1 MSAEHN
7 VQLDDKLSNSQL
19 SMFLRPTENASGI
32 CPLCTASTSKLK
44 SHLGRHLERIA
55 LFALPRHSD
64 NKNDSNENDSNENDS
79 VVNNVSRGSV
89 NKSQNADISSWDD
102 SSSHGNVDQKE
113 VMFSADGERQGSSNA
128 EYNDMVQDIVPEI
141 PAISWDYVTP
151 NFEDTAVRQ
160 GQDYGIN
167 VLYDGGVDA
176 SVDIVFV
183 HGLTGNAYNA
193 WLYKDKGVMVHWPSE
208 LLKQD
213 LPDARIMSYGYDAD
227 IVNLWNPRS
236 HSPLTGHAETM
247 VGALLRKRERTNTED
262 RKILFVGHSLGGL
275 VIEHALSH
283 SRKSVEKFL
292 RKIEKFTVGIVFLG
306 VPHCGADLGAWESF
320 GTQLANI
327 VKRPNQ
333 DLLGVLK
340 PGSEMLHLVEND
352 FHKILR
358 LRKDEE
364 SEISIT
370 CFYEELDVRP
380 IGQV

>member
-1 MSAEHN
+1 MFYEDSAE
-7 VQLDDKLSNSQL
+7 
-19 SMFLRPTENASGI
+19 
-32 CPLCTASTSKLK
+32 
-44 SHLGRHLERIA
+44 
-55 LFALPRHSD
+55 
-64 NKNDSNENDSNENDS
+64 
-79 VVNNVSRGSV
+79 
-89 NKSQNADISSWDD
+89 
-102 SSSHGNVDQKE
+102 
-113 VMFSADGERQGSSNA
+113 
-128 EYNDMVQDIVPEI
+128 
-141 PAISWDYVTP
+141 
-151 NFEDTAVRQ
+151 
-160 GQDYGIN
+160 
-167 VLYDGGVDA
+167 A

-183 HGLTGNAYNA
+183 HGLTGSAYNT
-193 WLYKDKGVMVHWPSE
+193 WLYKDKSIKVHWPSE

-213 LPDARIMSYGYDAD
+213 LPDARIMSFGYDAD
-227 IVNLWNPRS
+227 IVNLWNPKS
-236 HSPLTGHAETM
+236 HSPLTGHAEDM
-247 VGALLRKRERTNTED
+247 VGALVRKRERTNTED

-292 RKIEKFTVGIVFLG
+292 RKIEQCTVGIVFIG

-340 PGSEMLHLVEND
+340 PGSEMLHVVEND

>member
-1 MSAEHN
+1 MLYE
-7 VQLDDKLSNSQL
+7 
-19 SMFLRPTENASGI
+19 G
-32 CPLCTASTSKLK
+32 
-44 SHLGRHLERIA
+44 G
-55 LFALPRHSD
+55 
-64 NKNDSNENDSNENDS
+64 
-79 VVNNVSRGSV
+79 
-89 NKSQNADISSWDD
+89 
-102 SSSHGNVDQKE
+102 
-113 VMFSADGERQGSSNA
+113 
-128 EYNDMVQDIVPEI
+128 PE
-141 PAISWDYVTP
+141 P
-151 NFEDTAVRQ
+151 
-160 GQDYGIN
+160 
-167 VLYDGGVDA
+167 

-183 HGLTGNAYNA
+183 HGLTGNAYNT

-213 LPDARIMSYGYDAD
+213 LPDARMMSFGYDAD

-236 HSPLTGHAETM
+236 HSPLTGHAENM
-247 VGALLRKRERTNTED
+247 VGALVRKRERTNTEE

-283 SRKSVEKFL
+283 SRNSVEKFL
-292 RKIEKFTVGIVFLG
+292 RKIEQFTVGIVFLG

-340 PGSEMLHLVEND
+340 PGSEMLRLVENE

-370 CFYEELDVRP
+370 CFYEELDVHP
-380 IGQV
+380 IGQVRETTLSFLTLFLTCLGRAFAFRTHQGLSRVYHSCKSYGINGDQNGVIVQLISIGYDKVQRPRSSRLRGHLR

>member
-1 MSAEHN
+1 MLYEGGAE
-7 VQLDDKLSNSQL
+7 
-19 SMFLRPTENASGI
+19 
-32 CPLCTASTSKLK
+32 
-44 SHLGRHLERIA
+44 
-55 LFALPRHSD
+55 
-64 NKNDSNENDSNENDS
+64 
-79 VVNNVSRGSV
+79 
-89 NKSQNADISSWDD
+89 
-102 SSSHGNVDQKE
+102 
-113 VMFSADGERQGSSNA
+113 
-128 EYNDMVQDIVPEI
+128 
-141 PAISWDYVTP
+141 
-151 NFEDTAVRQ
+151 
-160 GQDYGIN
+160 
-167 VLYDGGVDA
+167 A

-183 HGLTGNAYNA
+183 HGLTGNAYTT
-193 WLYKDKGVMVHWPSE
+193 WLYKDKGIKVHWPSE

-213 LPDARIMSYGYDAD
+213 LPDARIMSFGYDAD
-227 IVNLWNPRS
+227 IVNLWNPKS
-236 HSPLTGHAETM
+236 HSPLTGHAEDM
-247 VGALLRKRERTNTED
+247 VGALVRKRERTNTED

-292 RKIEKFTVGIVFLG
+292 RKIEHFTVGIVFLG

-327 VKRPNQ
+327 AKRPNQ

-352 FHKILR
+352 FHKVLR

-370 CFYEELDVRP
+370 CFYEELDLRP

>member
-1 MSAEHN
+1 MRS
-7 VQLDDKLSNSQL
+7 
-19 SMFLRPTENASGI
+19 
-32 CPLCTASTSKLK
+32 LK
-44 SHLGRHLERIA
+44 GVFRS
-55 LFALPRHSD
+55 RHS
-64 NKNDSNENDSNENDS
+64 
-79 VVNNVSRGSV
+79 R
-89 NKSQNADISSWDD
+89 SQSPLPSSALTPEPIGTPTSQ
-102 SSSHGNVDQKE
+102 SSSSRDTPAQQPETNIGLALAGREIEASSVPI
-113 VMFSADGERQGSSNA
+113 GE
-128 EYNDMVQDIVPEI
+128 
-141 PAISWDYVTP
+141 
-151 NFEDTAVRQ
+151 
-160 GQDYGIN
+160 GQNNGIN
-167 VLYDGGVDA
+167 MLYEGGADA

-183 HGLTGNAYNA
+183 HGLTGNAYNT
-193 WLYKDKGVMVHWPSE
+193 WLYKDKGTMLHWPSE

-213 LPDARIMSYGYDAD
+213 LPDARIMSFGYNAD
-227 IVNLWNPRS
+227 IVNLWNPKS
-236 HSPLTGHAETM
+236 HSPLTGHAENM
-247 VGALLRKRERTNTED
+247 VGALVRKRERTDTED

-292 RKIEKFTVGIVFLG
+292 RKIEQFTVGIVFLG

-340 PGSEMLHLVEND
+340 PGSEMLRLVEND

>member
-1 MSAEHN
+1 MRSFTGVFRSRHSKS
-7 VQLDDKLSNSQL
+7 QSSLSPLSQTPEPIGT
-19 SMFLRPTENASGI
+19 PTSQSPSSQNTRTQQVEAVISPASG
-32 CPLCTASTSKLK
+32 AKE
-44 SHLGRHLERIA
+44 LGPSATPIRE
-55 LFALPRHSD
+55 
-64 NKNDSNENDSNENDS
+64 
-79 VVNNVSRGSV
+79 G
-89 NKSQNADISSWDD
+89 QN
-102 SSSHGNVDQKE
+102 
-113 VMFSADGERQGSSNA
+113 
-128 EYNDMVQDIVPEI
+128 
-141 PAISWDYVTP
+141 
-151 NFEDTAVRQ
+151 
-160 GQDYGIN
+160 YGVN
-167 VLYDGGVDA
+167 VLYEGSPEA

-183 HGLTGNAYNA
+183 HGLTGNAYNT
-193 WLYKDKGVMVHWPSE
+193 WLYKDKGIKMHWPSE

-213 LPDARIMSYGYDAD
+213 LPDARIMSFGYDAD
-227 IVNLWNPRS
+227 IVNLWNPKS
-236 HSPLTGHAETM
+236 HSSLTGHAENM
-247 VGALLRKRERTNTED
+247 VGALIRKRERTNTED

-292 RKIEKFTVGIVFLG
+292 RKIEQFTVGIVFLG

-340 PGSEMLHLVEND
+340 PGSEMLRLVENE

-358 LRKDEE
+358 LRKDKG

>member
-1 MSAEHN
+1 MHTLRGVFRSRHS
-7 VQLDDKLSNSQL
+7 KSQSL
-19 SMFLRPTENASGI
+19 LPSSSLTPEPIGAPASQFPSSQTTRTQQSETVI
-32 CPLCTASTSKLK
+32 STAS
-44 SHLGRHLERIA
+44 A
-55 LFALPRHSD
+55 A
-64 NKNDSNENDSNENDS
+64 
-79 VVNNVSRGSV
+79 
-89 NKSQNADISSWDD
+89 
-102 SSSHGNVDQKE
+102 KE
-113 VMFSADGERQGSSNA
+113 VEASATPIGE
-128 EYNDMVQDIVPEI
+128 
-141 PAISWDYVTP
+141 
-151 NFEDTAVRQ
+151 
-160 GQDYGIN
+160 GQNYGVN
-167 VLYDGGVDA
+167 VLYEGSAEA

-183 HGLTGNAYNA
+183 HGLTGNAYNT
-193 WLYKDKGVMVHWPSE
+193 WLYKDKRRKVHWPSE

-213 LPDARIMSYGYDAD
+213 LPDARIMSFGYDAD

-236 HSPLTGHAETM
+236 HSPLTSHAEDL
-247 VGALLRKRERTNTED
+247 VGALVRKRERTNSED

-292 RKIEKFTVGIVFLG
+292 RKIEQLTVGIVFLG
-306 VPHCGADLGAWESF
+306 VPHCGADLGAWESVA
-320 GTQLANI
+320 TQLANI

-333 DLLGVLK
+333 DLLGILK

>member
-1 MSAEHN
+1 MHS
-7 VQLDDKLSNSQL
+7 
-19 SMFLRPTENASGI
+19 
-32 CPLCTASTSKLK
+32 LK
-44 SHLGRHLERIA
+44 GVFRS
-55 LFALPRHSD
+55 RHS
-64 NKNDSNENDSNENDS
+64 
-79 VVNNVSRGSV
+79 
-89 NKSQNADISSWDD
+89 KSQSPLPPSSLTPEPIGTLASQSPSLQNTRTQQSETIISPASAA
-102 SSSHGNVDQKE
+102 KE
-113 VMFSADGERQGSSNA
+113 VEASATPIGE
-128 EYNDMVQDIVPEI
+128 
-141 PAISWDYVTP
+141 
-151 NFEDTAVRQ
+151 
-160 GQDYGIN
+160 GQNYGVN
-167 VLYDGGVDA
+167 VLYEGSAEA

-183 HGLTGNAYNA
+183 HGLTGNAYNT
-193 WLYKDKGVMVHWPSE
+193 WLYKDKSIRVHWPSE

-213 LPDARIMSYGYDAD
+213 LPDARIMSFGYDAD
-227 IVNLWNPRS
+227 IVDLWNPRS
-236 HSPLTGHAETM
+236 HSSLTSHAEDM
-247 VGALLRKRERTNTED
+247 VGALIRKRERTNTEN

-292 RKIEKFTVGIVFLG
+292 RKIEQSTAGIVFLG
-306 VPHCGADLGAWESF
+306 VPHYGADLGAWESF

-327 VKRPNQ
+327 IKRPNR

>member
-1 MSAEHN
+1 M
-7 VQLDDKLSNSQL
+7 L
-19 SMFLRPTENASGI
+19 
-32 CPLCTASTSKLK
+32 SKLK
-44 SHLGRHLERIA
+44 GPRRSKRRRSPSPHPPSSLTLEPSGTPTSQSLSLRDTPTQQAETVI
-55 LFALPRHSD
+55 
-64 NKNDSNENDSNENDS
+64 
-79 VVNNVSRGSV
+79 GS
-89 NKSQNADISSWDD
+89 KPTASGTGASSAPIGEGQN
-102 SSSHGNVDQKE
+102 HGI
-113 VMFSADGERQGSSNA
+113 R
-128 EYNDMVQDIVPEI
+128 
-141 PAISWDYVTP
+141 
-151 NFEDTAVRQ
+151 
-160 GQDYGIN
+160 
-167 VLYDGGVDA
+167 VLYEGGAEA

-183 HGLTGNAYNA
+183 HGLTGNAYKT
-193 WLYKDKGVMVHWPSE
+193 WLHKEKGVMVHWPSE

-213 LPDARIMSYGYDAD
+213 LPDARIMSFGYDAD

-236 HSPLTGHAETM
+236 HSPLTGHAENM
-247 VGALLRKRERTNTED
+247 VGALVRKRERTNTED

-292 RKIEKFTVGIVFLG
+292 RKIEQFTVGIVFLG
-306 VPHCGADLGAWESF
+306 VPHYGADLGAWESF

>member
-1 MSAEHN
+1 MLYEGGAE
-7 VQLDDKLSNSQL
+7 
-19 SMFLRPTENASGI
+19 
-32 CPLCTASTSKLK
+32 
-44 SHLGRHLERIA
+44 
-55 LFALPRHSD
+55 
-64 NKNDSNENDSNENDS
+64 
-79 VVNNVSRGSV
+79 
-89 NKSQNADISSWDD
+89 
-102 SSSHGNVDQKE
+102 
-113 VMFSADGERQGSSNA
+113 
-128 EYNDMVQDIVPEI
+128 
-141 PAISWDYVTP
+141 
-151 NFEDTAVRQ
+151 
-160 GQDYGIN
+160 
-167 VLYDGGVDA
+167 A

-183 HGLTGNAYNA
+183 HGLTGNAYNT

-213 LPDARIMSYGYDAD
+213 LPDARIMSFGYDAD

-236 HSPLTGHAETM
+236 HSPLTGHAENM
-247 VGALLRKRERTNTED
+247 VGALVRKRERTNTED

-292 RKIEKFTVGIVFLG
+292 RKIEQLTMGIVFLG
-306 VPHCGADLGAWESF
+306 VPHCGADLEAWELF
-320 GTQLANI
+320 GTRLANI
-327 VKRPNQ
+327 VKRPNE

-364 SEISIT
+364 FEISIT
-370 CFYEELDVRP
+370 CFYEELDVRL